1 MNNHKAWMAA
11 ALLAAAGCAGF
22 DASAPVPP
30 DTLVQEV
37 RGRLEA
43 DPVTRDARI
52 GVQLASG
59 GQIVLRGRVPNM
71 AVGARAVA
79 VAQGTPGVVSVRD
92 DLIAQP

>member
-1 MNNHKAWMAA
+1 MNNRKVWMAA

-22 DASAPVPP
+22 DASAPVQP
-30 DTLVQEV
+30 DALAQEV

-43 DPVTRDARI
+43 DPVTRDFRI

-59 GQIVLRGRVPNM
+59 GQVVLRGRVPNM
-71 AVGARAVA
+71 AVAARAVS

-92 DLIAQP
+92 DLITQP